1 MSCSYRQLLL
11 FDCDAGRSSL
21 FNNLEI
27 VNQIPLNCQC
37 YLFWN
42 NNDPQIT
49 LNLNRLS
56 QIEQRIHLCP
66 STLRNS
72 KNSADAKLIYFLGKF
87 VNDFPFILIVHGNDQ
102 IYSEVISTVK
112 SEFNS
117 QKIEEKQINESPHS
131 QMLQQI
137 IEQCQQRNRKWNCV
151 DSTQIQRLVIN
162 KNKCFQCTKEFK
174 QYLSLYD
181 HIKSKHK
188 SVSCSLICKCNLKF
202 ANRQDYSRHKKTEAK
217 RTRKAIQCSR
227 MNSFPNLFIK
237 SDSLPLL
244 LSADKNNKCPF
255 NGCQR
260 LYKSDGFIAHLQ
272 SKHKNDIHIQIQCC
286 DSAIKRTL
294 QEFYEHIQS
303 QHNIVDVE
311 IVVT

>member
-162 KNKCFQCTKEFK
+162 KNKCFQCTKE
-174 QYLSLYD
+174 
-181 HIKSKHK
+181 
-188 SVSCSLICKCNLKF
+188 
-202 ANRQDYSRHKKTEAK
+202 
-217 RTRKAIQCSR
+217 
-227 MNSFPNLFIK
+227 

-311 IVVT
+311 IIVT